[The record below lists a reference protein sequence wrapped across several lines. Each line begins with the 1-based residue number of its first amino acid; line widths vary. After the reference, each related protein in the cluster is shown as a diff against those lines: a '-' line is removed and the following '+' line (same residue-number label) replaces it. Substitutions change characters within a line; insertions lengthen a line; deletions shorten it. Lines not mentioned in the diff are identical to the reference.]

1 MTNTDYKIGQDVWVY
16 LADANIWGSGQV
28 VGFTPKRIKV
38 NVTCRMTEYVAN
50 FKSTSV
56 KKREEWSERSL

>member
-56 KKREEWSERSL
+56 KKREEGSERSL